1 MQVETITAG
10 CAIMLLTSCLVHH
23 RDIVRC
29 SRTSSAEECWESSR
43 HDAQGRLRHV
53 VIEQRTAGPRCDTVR
68 IQQDSFD
75 EHGLLV
81 ERAID
86 ERTCDVVDLRMVDRY
101 DIVDGL
107 LDRVISVDVDH
118 DDQFDRVVHEKLP
131 LSDAQ
136 RELVTHRLDEEV
148 RELKA
153 AREHERRNR

>member
-1 MQVETITAG
+1 MRVHTITAG
-10 CAIMLLTSCLVHH
+10 CAFMLLTSCLIHH
-23 RDIVRC
+23 HDIVRC
-29 SRTSSAEECWESSR
+29 SRSSSAEECWESSR
-43 HDAQGRLRHV
+43 HDRQGRLRHV
-53 VIEQRTAGPRCDTVR
+53 VIEQRSAGPRCDTVR

-75 EHGLLV
+75 ENGMLV

-101 DIVDGL
+101 DIIGGQ
-107 LDRVISVDVDH
+107 LDREISVDVDH
-118 DDQFDRVVHEKLP
+118 DAQFDRVVHEKLP